1 MLKELEKM
9 KANWIFDKF
18 NVSGLL
24 PVLQVLEVIDE
35 IGFLKVAALCQ
46 EIQIIWVSKTLHKF
60 QLCLKPKPV
69 LFLLI
74 TVIMG

>member
-1 MLKELEKM
+1 MKELEKM
-9 KANWIFDKF
+9 KANWIFDKL
-18 NVSGLL
+18 NVGGLL

-35 IGFLKVAALCQ
+35 IGLLKVAALCQ
-46 EIQIIWVSKTLHKF
+46 KIQIIWVPKTLHKF
-60 QLCLKPKPV
+60 QLCLEPKSI